1 MSRREGLDSGLGE
14 VFAGTRTSAAAKP
27 GLAAGR
33 RGYPSVCEIA
43 RSVAARATVGRAKL
57 AGHWPDDRF
66 PSGSHCNPEFP
77 LQFPTVP
84 HYRGGIT
91 ITTSRRRLLTK
102 TPAVLGFTRAEQ
114 EVRKLNEELEGRV
127 AARTAELLALNKEL
141 ESFTYAVAHVARKV
155 SSMSY
160 SLSSTARGPFG

>member
-1 MSRREGLDSGLGE
+1 
-14 VFAGTRTSAAAKP
+14 
-27 GLAAGR
+27 
-33 RGYPSVCEIA
+33 
-43 RSVAARATVGRAKL
+43 
-57 AGHWPDDRF
+57 
-66 PSGSHCNPEFP
+66 
-77 LQFPTVP
+77 
-84 HYRGGIT
+84 
-91 ITTSRRRLLTK
+91 LLTK